1 VSPVKISSFKKYI
14 CCYLIS
20 RELQIDRDIKVA
32 YSISTFCYIDLT
44 TRAYYSSAAKMAF
57 FPITNQTS
65 SSANSTTTSNDP
77 FVYDKVFNKPA
88 FISIYVF
95 IFVPSVVCNGLVCWI
110 VKKNTS
116 MHTNTNF
123 LLVNLAVADM
133 LATVLSIFHVVD
145 YLAIDL
151 HLGMYSKINCID
163 LEVALFC
170 I

>member
-1 VSPVKISSFKKYI
+1 M
-14 CCYLIS
+14 
-20 RELQIDRDIKVA
+20 
-32 YSISTFCYIDLT
+32 TFLPT
-44 TRAYYSSAAKMAF
+44 A
-57 FPITNQTS
+57 NQTWVS
-65 SSANSTTTSNDP
+65 SNSSTKTSNDP
-77 FVYDKVFNKPA
+77 FVYDKVFNEPV

-110 VKKNTS
+110 VKKNPS

-151 HLGMYSKINCID
+151 HLGMCSIKLCITSPWSC
-163 LEVALFC
+163 C
-170 I
+170 IYMQSYIGNKHDVTCVKAPVNSERNVDYLVV